1 MENNKLT
8 RADSDQ
14 LLRENNINSIIHIKI
29 NGPYSTETD
38 RDNRYTTIYNLWSTQ
53 KHSVP

>member
-38 RDNRYTTIYNLWSTQ
+38 RDNQYTTIYNLWSTQ